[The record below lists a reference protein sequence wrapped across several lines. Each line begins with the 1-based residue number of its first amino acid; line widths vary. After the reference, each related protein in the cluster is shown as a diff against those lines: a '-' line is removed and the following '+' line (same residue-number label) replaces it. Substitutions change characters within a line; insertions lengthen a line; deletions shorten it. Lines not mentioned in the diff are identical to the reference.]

1 MQEFTLNLADKD
13 GSESVQTGYEQTFS
27 AENEEEALVL
37 YLVWLMEGGF
47 EQEEIECRILCDL
60 AD

>member
-1 MQEFTLNLADKD
+1 MQDFTLNLADKA
-13 GSESVQTGYEQTFS
+13 GSESVATGYEQTFS
-27 AENEEEALVL
+27 AENEEEARDL

-47 EQEEIECRILCDL
+47 EQSETEGRILCDL